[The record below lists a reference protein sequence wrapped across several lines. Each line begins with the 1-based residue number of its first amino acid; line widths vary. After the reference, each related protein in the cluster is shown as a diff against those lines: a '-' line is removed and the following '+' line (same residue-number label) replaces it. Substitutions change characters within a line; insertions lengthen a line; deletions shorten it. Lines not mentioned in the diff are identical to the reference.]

1 VHISDGEQYGLAV
14 LTGECA
20 KMVTSETV
28 KLHSLIVLKNYVVN
42 QLANSKFAII
52 MEMAVAETQPAE
64 LEKLGE
70 PVKWDTVQAATPQG
84 KPSQA
89 GSPVTGGTS
98 RIAPSNFGA
107 AAAVGPAGGRA
118 PVNYQPLASSPL
130 SEAKATPID
139 GLNPYS
145 NKWMIKARVMN
156 KSDMRTFSNPKTGDS
171 SVFSFDVCDESA
183 EIRISAWREIAER
196 LHPIIEVG
204 KTYLISKGQLKPAN
218 KRYSTLNNAYEITLN
233 FDTTLQLVADA
244 DDFKP
249 KVHYSFVPIGDIA
262 SRPAN
267 ATVDVLGVVTDV
279 SAATTINT
287 KTGRELTKRT
297 MKIADDSGSAIE
309 LTLWGTQASSF
320 PDDLGNASVVAF
332 KGLRVTDW
340 NQRSLGAQ
348 NGTVFE
354 VNPELD
360 ATERLKSWWEGGGGG
375 TTVSLSQDTRGSGAG
390 PKIDPDARSTTTEL
404 FERGNASGE
413 VAYGT
418 FRGVVSKLL
427 LSSSQGGEEKPAWYS
442 ACPKC
447 NKKVVG
453 DETSGHT
460 CESCGWSGAECSYRY
475 IVPLVLLDAEG
486 SIVATAFNDQ
496 GTQLLGK
503 KADELKR
510 LKDENRPA
518 YDAVV
523 QRATWR
529 PMLYRLRAKMET
541 YNDQSRFKGA
551 IMSATPINFAT
562 EGKLLLADIKKYELP
577 SADLEA
583 AAVASLAPKQE
594 FVKQERKERKAKV
607 TVKPEPMDEVVE
619 PEATGSQPQPDL
631 SQFDD

>member
-1 VHISDGEQYGLAV
+1 MHISDGEQYGLAV

-107 AAAVGPAGGRA
+107 AAAVGSAGGRA

-360 ATERLKSWWEGGGGG
+360 ATERLKSWWEGGGGS

-577 SADLEA
+577 SADLEV
-583 AAVASLAPKQE
+583 AAVASLAPKQD

-619 PEATGSQPQPDL
+619 PEASSQPQPDL

>member
-1 VHISDGEQYGLAV
+1 
-14 LTGECA
+14 
-20 KMVTSETV
+20 M
-28 KLHSLIVLKNYVVN
+28 
-42 QLANSKFAII
+42 
-52 MEMAVAETQPAE
+52 P
-64 LEKLGE
+64 
-70 PVKWDTVQAATPQG
+70 
-84 KPSQA
+84 
-89 GSPVTGGTS
+89 
-98 RIAPSNFGA
+98 
-107 AAAVGPAGGRA
+107 
-118 PVNYQPLASSPL
+118 
-130 SEAKATPID
+130 
-139 GLNPYS
+139 
-145 NKWMIKARVMN
+145 
-156 KSDMRTFSNPKTGDS
+156 
-171 SVFSFDVCDESA
+171 
-183 EIRISAWREIAER
+183 
-196 LHPIIEVG
+196 
-204 KTYLISKGQLKPAN
+204 
-218 KRYSTLNNAYEITLN
+218 
-233 FDTTLQLVADA
+233 
-244 DDFKP
+244 
-249 KVHYSFVPIGDIA
+249 
-262 SRPAN
+262 
-267 ATVDVLGVVTDV
+267 
-279 SAATTINT
+279 
-287 KTGRELTKRT
+287 
-297 MKIADDSGSAIE
+297 
-309 LTLWGTQASSF
+309 
-320 PDDLGNASVVAF
+320 
-332 KGLRVTDW
+332 
-340 NQRSLGAQ
+340 
-348 NGTVFE
+348 
-354 VNPELD
+354 
-360 ATERLKSWWEGGGGG
+360 
-375 TTVSLSQDTRGSGAG
+375 
-390 PKIDPDARSTTTEL
+390 
-404 FERGNASGE
+404 ERGNASCE

>member
-1 VHISDGEQYGLAV
+1 MAAIMLTPCIQNIFRDALPSKPTVQIIEIKQIATAANGEAPTRIKVHISDGEQYGLAV

-130 SEAKATPID
+130 SAAKATPID

-486 SIVATAFNDQ
+486 SIVATAFND
-496 GTQLLGK
+496 
-503 KADELKR
+503 
-510 LKDENRPA
+510 
-518 YDAVV
+518 
-523 QRATWR
+523 
-529 PMLYRLRAKMET
+529 
-541 YNDQSRFKGA
+541 
-551 IMSATPINFAT
+551 
-562 EGKLLLADIKKYELP
+562 
-577 SADLEA
+577 
-583 AAVASLAPKQE
+583 
-594 FVKQERKERKAKV
+594 
-607 TVKPEPMDEVVE
+607 
-619 PEATGSQPQPDL
+619 
-631 SQFDD
+631 